1 MELDK
6 KNMRKIMLLIL
17 FAALIY
23 VGLQHMEVLIGL
35 LGTGLHLLFPFIL
48 GAAIAFI
55 LNVPMHFLEEKIF
68 GTLKEKEN
76 SKFRKL
82 VRPASLILS
91 LILVVGI
98 VMLVILVVVPDL
110 ATTAV
115 SLGRNIE
122 RSIPKIQAWA
132 IETFHNNTQIVEWV
146 RSIEVNWEQMFQS
159 VMDMLRNSLSNVLSS
174 TVSVT
179 MGIFSA
185 IANLCIGFVF
195 ACYLLL
201 QKERLGRQVRKVL
214 QAFMPAKRVARVI
227 YICSLSYRTFS
238 NFITGQCIEAV
249 ILGTMFFIVMSI
261 FQFPYA
267 LLVGVLIAFTA
278 LIPIFGAFI
287 GCIVGA
293 LLILMVNPMQ
303 ALMFVIMFLILQ
315 QIEGNLIYPHVV
327 GNSVGLPSIW
337 VLVAVTL
344 GGNLMGVAGMLIFI
358 PLMSV
363 AYALFREWV
372 YRRLAKKARNGKTMN
387 EPVQ

>member
-6 KNMRKIMLLIL
+6 KNMQKIMLLIL
-17 FAALIY
+17 FAALVF

-35 LGTGLHLLFPFIL
+35 LRTGLQLLFPFIL

-68 GTLKEKEN
+68 GRFKKKSN
-76 SKFRKL
+76 RKIRKL
-82 VRPASLILS
+82 IRPVSLVLS
-91 LILVVGI
+91 LILIAGIIMIVV
-98 VMLVILVVVPDL
+98 LVVVPDL
-110 ATTAV
+110 AGTAV

-132 IETFHNNTQIVEWV
+132 IDTFHNNTQFVDWIQ
-146 RSIEVNWEQMFQS
+146 SIQVNWEQMFQR
-159 VMDMLRNSLSNVLSS
+159 VMDMLRSSMANVLSS
-174 TVSVT
+174 MVSVT
-179 MGIFSA
+179 MGIFST

-201 QKERLGRQVRKVL
+201 QKERLGRQVRKVFH
-214 QAFMPAKRVARVI
+214 AFMPAKRVERVI
-227 YICSLSYRTFS
+227 YICSLSYHTFS

-249 ILGTMFFIVMSI
+249 ILGTMFFVTMSI
-261 FQFPYA
+261 FRFPYA

-293 LLILMVNPMQ
+293 LLILMVDPMR
-303 ALMFVIMFLILQ
+303 ALMFILLFLVLQ

-327 GNSVGLPSIW
+327 GSSVGLPSIW
-337 VLVAVTL
+337 VLMAVTL
-344 GGNLMGVAGMLIFI
+344 GGNLLGVAGMLIFI

-363 AYALFREWV
+363 LYSLFREWV
-372 YRRLAKKARNGKTMN
+372 NRRLSRKAAKTP
-387 EPVQ
+387 E

>member
-195 ACYLLL
+195 AC
-201 QKERLGRQVRKVL
+201 
-214 QAFMPAKRVARVI
+214 
-227 YICSLSYRTFS
+227 
-238 NFITGQCIEAV
+238 
-249 ILGTMFFIVMSI
+249 
-261 FQFPYA
+261 
-267 LLVGVLIAFTA
+267 
-278 LIPIFGAFI
+278 
-287 GCIVGA
+287 
-293 LLILMVNPMQ
+293 
-303 ALMFVIMFLILQ
+303 
-315 QIEGNLIYPHVV
+315 
-327 GNSVGLPSIW
+327 
-337 VLVAVTL
+337 
-344 GGNLMGVAGMLIFI
+344 
-358 PLMSV
+358 
-363 AYALFREWV
+363 
-372 YRRLAKKARNGKTMN
+372 
-387 EPVQ
+387 